1 MSGASRNSKFAD
13 DVAASARMV
22 YRIVPPWVRAS
33 SGQESLA
40 VRFNSGL
47 FTPAAMVLSF
57 CACATA
63 HGQGASALKSGPI
76 QASADGMFVWF
87 VNPDHGTVSR
97 LATDDNSVME
107 FALPAEAVGNKP
119 RALALRPGADEVW
132 VASHESDRL
141 HVLEASTGMPL
152 ETVVLPHGSAP
163 IGVAFTADGTTA
175 AVTLYRAGAVAL
187 VDASARTVT
196 TMLGNLPEKPMG
208 IVLNS
213 AGMAWVS
220 HLYSDGDNGYVSVL
234 DLPNQRVYAVLKVRS
249 LDPKFNFQLQGENPP
264 IPEGGWVLPTAHVAI
279 SPANGAL
286 WMPMQLQNFRATTLT
301 PHTSIQAAVLRINTA
316 TNVVDLNDRII
327 FTAIVAHSNSN
338 QLLGDG
344 WNAGVSGPAD
354 IAFSNAGGTALI
366 VMSQS
371 NDVLV
376 VPSTTG
382 QAKPNGNP
390 PLTEI
395 AVGDNPIG
403 IAWSPTAPRAYVL
416 NYLSRDVS
424 VINTSTMTELVRVPG
439 VISAEPLSPT
449 VLTGAKMFNNS
460 SNFQHSLNQKVSCA
474 SCHPGGESDGL
485 VWDFF
490 SIGAGRR
497 KTLSM
502 RGQAISMAPQAN
514 GRGQLHRSGDR
525 DEIQDFDLAFSGNF
539 MLGTGYLFPA
549 NPPLGASN
557 AGISP
562 DLDSLADFILNLPPI
577 MRSPH
582 READGSLTEAAVR
595 GAMLFRITEGP
606 LATGCI
612 TCHPAPAY
620 TDFGFHN
627 VGGFRPL
634 PDNEGPAFN
643 TPTLVGSWDSGGFR
657 QIIPIGGA
665 AITRQSGVKMWDV
678 LRATAP
684 GGVQQNL
691 HGNMSNLSNALMRDL
706 EAFLN
711 ELDGDL
717 HAAGIDDL
725 VDTTPPRVLAV
736 RPVSMNSVEV
746 IFSEAVDPVTA
757 GDPANYALTDGVS
770 TIPAVAAVHNAAE
783 GNRVRVT
790 VPMVWYGCDV
800 TYTLVPGPIED
811 MAAALGAPAN
821 NVLDSD
827 DANNLKSFTID
838 GTITVTFGDS
848 GLDTFVGV
856 GIDAGFTHN
865 DSNVSHDHMILIPT
879 TFPKTKGLLRF
890 NFTGILSTQSGVT
903 DPASIVDAR
912 YTLMPDHGAPT
923 TIDVR
928 RIFKPWN
935 DPDRDA
941 CNSCPGSVTTA
952 HAQWNT
958 LQWTFTGA
966 RSLGGTGTNAAEYHP
981 NQSFFDGAGVA
992 DAVVPITRFDQR
1004 IEIAGPGVTDAFRF
1018 WLANPSL
1025 NYGHFVDIVGTT
1037 GPSIEF
1043 WSAEFDGGHNG
1054 PVLSITFSVPLTPA
1068 EPDCNGNGRVDWC
1081 DIASGASQDVDENG
1095 VPDECEL
1102 PDCPADWNDS
1112 GQTDVPDIFAF
1123 LADWFAGNPRADY
1136 DGVDGVGVSD
1146 IFAFLADWF
1155 AGCPD

>member
-1 MSGASRNSKFAD
+1 M
-13 DVAASARMV
+13 
-22 YRIVPPWVRAS
+22 
-33 SGQESLA
+33 
-40 VRFNSGL
+40 RFNLGL
-47 FTPAAMVLSF
+47 FTPAAMVLSL

-76 QASADGMFVWF
+76 QASADGMYVWF

-97 LATDDNSVME
+97 LATNDNSVME
-107 FALPAEAVGNKP
+107 LRCRP
-119 RALALRPGADEVW
+119 RPWQQAACARPSAAGRGKGRGEIN
-132 VASHESDRL
+132 RL
-141 HVLEASTGMPL
+141 HVLEALTACRWRRL
-152 ETVVLPHGSAP
+152 FAARHAP
-163 IGVAFTADGTTA
+163 IGVTSLRTNDG
-175 AVTLYRAGAVAL
+175 R
-187 VDASARTVT
+187 VDAFRPRRWRFVDAPPPRT

-234 DLPNQRVYAVLKVRS
+234 DVPNQRVYAVLKVRS

-286 WMPMQLQNFRATTLT
+286 WMPMQLQNFRASTLT

-344 WNAGVSGPAD
+344 WNAGVAGPAD
-354 IAFSNAGGTALI
+354 IAFNSAGSTALI

-403 IAWSPTAPRAYVL
+403 IAWSPTAQRAYVL

-424 VINTSTMTELVRVPG
+424 VIDTSTMTELVRVPG
-439 VISAEPLSPT
+439 VISAEPLSST

-474 SCHPGGESDGL
+474 SCHPGGETDGL

-549 NPPLGASN
+549 NPPLGAPN

-562 DLDSLADFILNLPPI
+562 DLDSLADVILNLPPI

-606 LATGCI
+606 LAAGCI

-746 IFSEAVDPVTA
+746 IFSEAVHPVTA

-811 MAAALGAPAN
+811 MAAALGSAN
-821 NVLDSD
+821 NVLMKATTRTTSR
-827 DANNLKSFTID
+827 SFTID

-848 GLDTFVGV
+848 GLDTFTAGHRRGLHAQRLECLARPHDPDPDDLPEDQGPCAVQLREHTLIAGGRDGPV
-856 GIDAGFTHN
+856 ADRGRALHTDAG
-865 DSNVSHDHMILIPT
+865 P
-879 TFPKTKGLLRF
+879 R
-890 NFTGILSTQSGVT
+890 
-903 DPASIVDAR
+903 
-912 YTLMPDHGAPT
+912 
-923 TIDVR
+923 
-928 RIFKPWN
+928 
-935 DPDRDA
+935 
-941 CNSCPGSVTTA
+941 
-952 HAQWNT
+952 
-958 LQWTFTGA
+958 
-966 RSLGGTGTNAAEYHP
+966 
-981 NQSFFDGAGVA
+981 
-992 DAVVPITRFDQR
+992 
-1004 IEIAGPGVTDAFRF
+1004 
-1018 WLANPSL
+1018 
-1025 NYGHFVDIVGTT
+1025 
-1037 GPSIEF
+1037 
-1043 WSAEFDGGHNG
+1043 
-1054 PVLSITFSVPLTPA
+1054 
-1068 EPDCNGNGRVDWC
+1068 
-1081 DIASGASQDVDENG
+1081 
-1095 VPDECEL
+1095 
-1102 PDCPADWNDS
+1102 
-1112 GQTDVPDIFAF
+1112 
-1123 LADWFAGNPRADY
+1123 RAD
-1136 DGVDGVGVSD
+1136 DD
-1146 IFAFLADWF
+1146 
-1155 AGCPD
+1155 